1 MQTSM
6 FYHPEP
12 IFLSLL
18 CFFCYWQN
26 NPFPSSLCYCFYI
39 NFSIWW
45 SQTHLILFLF
55 YKYPNQWN
63 ERTRWNI
70 MRRKS
75 HQFFIWK
82 FFFQYSDIYQHCLK
96 GFTLNFLF
104 LFFLWIKAI
113 AWFIFLQT
121 KLLFHFILI
130 GFIFILMTAFST
142 AILNQYWLGTLWPT
156 ICLSDQL
163 NENIDMIGCTE
174 QVFFIIV
181 ITFKRCMLL
190 ELVSAL
196 TFRPKTSYL
205 CFMSKFISEE
215 IHTPPPPPSYPL
227 PPKKERIEQNFYTT
241 VFFKMR
247 FQTLHILPFFPQ
259 FSTFQTSPC

>member
-1 MQTSM
+1 M
-6 FYHPEP
+6 
-12 IFLSLL
+12 I
-18 CFFCYWQN
+18 
-26 NPFPSSLCYCFYI
+26 
-39 NFSIWW
+39 
-45 SQTHLILFLF
+45 
-55 YKYPNQWN
+55 
-63 ERTRWNI
+63 
-70 MRRKS
+70 
-75 HQFFIWK
+75 
-82 FFFQYSDIYQHCLK
+82 FFFP
-96 GFTLNFLF
+96 
-104 LFFLWIKAI
+104 
-113 AWFIFLQT
+113 QT
-121 KLLFHFILI
+121 KLLFHFIVI

-142 AILNQYWLGTLWPT
+142 AILNQYWIGTLLPT

-181 ITFKRCMLL
+181 ITFKRCILL
-190 ELVSAL
+190 ELVSTL

-215 IHTPPPPPSYPL
+215 IHTPPPSSYPL

>member
-1 MQTSM
+1 MKWTYQVNHNETKI
-6 FYHPEP
+6 PP
-12 IFLSLL
+12 IF
-18 CFFCYWQN
+18 F
-26 NPFPSSLCYCFYI
+26 
-39 NFSIWW
+39 
-45 SQTHLILFLF
+45 
-55 YKYPNQWN
+55 
-63 ERTRWNI
+63 
-70 MRRKS
+70 
-75 HQFFIWK
+75 WK

-215 IHTPPPPPSYPL
+215 IHTPPPPSYPL

-241 VFFKMR
+241 VFF
-247 FQTLHILPFFPQ
+247 
-259 FSTFQTSPC
+259 